1 MSANKVNKVTSN
13 QKHRDFRDKMTRKA
27 AKQLLIFMAAL
38 FVLLLASVNIKN
50 YLAPKKVL
58 GTKIQVGATEKFWQ
72 DFLAKS
78 PDYIPG
84 WIEIGRI
91 DKVKEIDPNYITP

>member
-1 MSANKVNKVTSN
+1 MSAKKVN
-13 QKHRDFRDKMTRKA
+13 RA
-27 AKQLLIFMAAL
+27 AKQLLIFAAAL
-38 FVLLLASVNIKN
+38 FILLLASVNIKN

-58 GTKIQVGATEKFWQ
+58 GTKIRVDATEKFWQ
-72 DFLAKS
+72 DFLARS
-78 PDYIPG
+78 PNYIPG